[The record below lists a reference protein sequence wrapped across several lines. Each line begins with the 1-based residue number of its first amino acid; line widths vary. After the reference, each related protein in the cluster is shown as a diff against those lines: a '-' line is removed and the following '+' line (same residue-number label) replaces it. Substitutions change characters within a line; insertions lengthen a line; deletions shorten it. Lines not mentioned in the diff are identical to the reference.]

1 MAGSGVVGEVS
12 AGKTVREVEGRLR
25 EIRGGVREMRESKQK
40 IGF

>member
-1 MAGSGVVGEVS
+1 MAGSGATWEVSVGE
-12 AGKTVREVEGRLR
+12 TIREVEGRLR